1 MKQKISIILASV
13 FVVFLL
19 ASCAVSSKISAEVSE
34 SAKNQKV
41 PEGKSLVYVYRIS
54 SLGFAVGLNVS
65 LNSKNL
71 ASFYPKRY
79 YLCTLDP
86 GKYVFTGN
94 GENEDDIILTTEPNK
109 RYYIEARPKMGFA
122 SARIGLELHDQVE
135 GNKDIQR
142 CKMIGSTDVAIP
154 IASKTVK

>member
-34 SAKNQKV
+34 CAKNQKV
-41 PEGKSLVYVYRIS
+41 PEGKSLVYVYPIS
-54 SLGFAVGLNVS
+54 SLGFAVGLNIS

-71 ASFYPKRY
+71 ARFYPKRF

-94 GENEDDIILTTEPNK
+94 GENEDDIILK
-109 RYYIEARPKMGFA
+109 
-122 SARIGLELHDQVE
+122 
-135 GNKDIQR
+135 
-142 CKMIGSTDVAIP
+142 
-154 IASKTVK
+154 